1 MSWIQE
7 NKFTAAL
14 AGVTAVGSIV
24 LISLSMGKGDD
35 IASAQI
41 KLKKALR
48 NEKSIQSVQPFPNRE
63 NLEHKQST
71 VNDYEKGARSLQR
84 QFAAYRPNAK
94 DVEDFAPDK
103 FSAIVSSYR
112 NRLNKKFKKNDVEL
126 PDQCVYGFE
135 AYANKFPR
143 PEATGELSYQ
153 IKAME
158 WLFSELAN
166 NKPEALLNV
175 VRDKFDLESAPVAV
189 TRGRRG
195 RRGRNAVEQEPEYY
209 VMPLELSFRSDEK
222 VLSNFLEEIANTDK
236 YPFVIRSMHI
246 QNERMTPPTE
256 GDAEFEKAAIAGGGN
271 DFFDF
276 APDFENE
283 GNAGEPDEPL
293 EGLNRN
299 VAGAVLP
306 VAAAPVVGDDSD
318 DTRLLKPILGG
329 ENVNVFLKL
338 NLILLNKSA
347 VLTLDEMEKKAEIE
361 QSSSASDLTD

>member
-14 AGVTAVGSIV
+14 AGVTAVGSIA

-35 IASAQI
+35 IASAQM

-71 VNDYEKGARSLQR
+71 VNDYEKGARTLQR
-84 QFAAYRPNAK
+84 QFAAYRPKAK

-175 VRDKFDLESAPVAV
+175 VRDKFDLESAPVSV
-189 TRGRRG
+189 PKGKKRKKGKKGR
-195 RRGRNAVEQEPEYY
+195 ALVKEPEYY

-222 VLSNFLEEIANTDK
+222 GLSNFLEEIANTDK

-256 GDAEFEKAAIAGGGN
+256 GDAEFEKPAVGGGGN

-276 APDFENE
+276 AADFANE
-283 GNAGEPDEPL
+283 GNAVEPDE
-293 EGLNRN
+293 GLDRN
-299 VAGAVLP
+299 PAKAALP
-306 VAAAPVVGDDSD
+306 VAAAPVVGDDND
-318 DTRLLKPILGG
+318 DARLLKPILGG
-329 ENVNVFLKL
+329 EKVNVFLKL